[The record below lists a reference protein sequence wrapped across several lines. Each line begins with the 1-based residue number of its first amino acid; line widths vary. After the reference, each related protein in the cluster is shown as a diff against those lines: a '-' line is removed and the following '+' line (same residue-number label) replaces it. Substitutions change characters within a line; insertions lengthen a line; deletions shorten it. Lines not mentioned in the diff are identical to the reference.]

1 VGTYRGVLNP
11 VYQPVHGQVR
21 PSNHMVH
28 YSTNWYFCLIQNP
41 YLGKIGEIPLLLHFE
56 FCLANAEIGGFITLH
71 FRRTVF
77 YFAPKF
83 SPLLVN
89 TYHYITVTLSSSSYH
104 NFHVNIFQ
112 PPLPIK
118 VSIFKYF
125 TSEFLFYFSHPDI

>member
-1 VGTYRGVLNP
+1 MKIRHFRGGHFCGVVTVFFVLYMRHVFP
-11 VYQPVHGQVR
+11 TLFY
-21 PSNHMVH
+21 
-28 YSTNWYFCLIQNP
+28 
-41 YLGKIGEIPLLLHFE
+41 GKIGEIPLLLHFE
-56 FCLANAEIGGFITLH
+56 FYLANAKIGGFITLH

-89 TYHYITVTLSSSSYH
+89 TYHYITVTLSSSPYH